1 MTEKT
6 FTDKGENIKE
16 KLIEITARILREKG
30 FKSATV
36 RAITKEAKVNIA
48 AIRYYFGSK
57 EELISAALEYMM
69 SSLENISAYLD
80 DSRLT
85 AKERLKK
92 YILAY
97 FNLAHKHP
105 ALFRSISR
113 PSSAEAQG
121 TYFIYLNLL
130 HDQCWQKITENV
142 IEITGFTDPHDVELK
157 VMQIFAAVEF
167 PIILESN
174 NKGSFITQYTDSDT
188 LERYVDILLNN
199 NITINHEK
207 NEYIQEIIHNTK
219 RQ

>member
-97 FNLAHKHP
+97 FHLAHKHP

-130 HDQCWQKITENV
+130 RDQCWQKITENV

-174 NKGSFITQYTDSDT
+174 NKGSFITQYTDPAT

>member
-97 FNLAHKHP
+97 FNLAHRHP

-130 HDQCWQKITENV
+130 RDQCWQKITENV

-174 NKGSFITQYTDSDT
+174 NKGSFITQYTDSAT

>member
-97 FNLAHKHP
+97 FNLAHRHP

-130 HDQCWQKITENV
+130 RDQCWQKITENV
-142 IEITGFTDPHDVELK
+142 IEITGFTDPHDVEP
-157 VMQIFAAVEF
+157 V
-167 PIILESN
+167 S
-174 NKGSFITQYTDSDT
+174 YTHLT
-188 LERYVDILLNN
+188 LP
-199 NITINHEK
+199 
-207 NEYIQEIIHNTK
+207 TK
-219 RQ
+219 RIV

>member
-97 FNLAHKHP
+97 FNLAHRHP

-130 HDQCWQKITENV
+130 RDQCWQKITENV

-174 NKGSFITQYTDSDT
+174 NKGSFITQYTDPAT

>member
-16 KLIEITARILREKG
+16 RLIEITARILREKG

-97 FNLAHKHP
+97 FNLAHRHP

-130 HDQCWQKITENV
+130 RDQCWQKITENV

-174 NKGSFITQYTDSDT
+174 NKGSFITQYTDSAT